1 MLRNKLIPVNF
12 VNPVSG
18 IDLRDKTSF
27 ISNRHW
33 VIAEVMRYD
42 LQKVRFYNH
51 ADELV
56 AKWPISEIEFISIP
70 VLDEDSPVILA
81 QKSSDY
87 QAAVK
92 KQRPNA
98 WSRWTTEEEEQL
110 REHVERGLNY
120 EEIADIHNRTPVAIH
135 ERLWKIGIDP
145 GDWPELG
152 VRPEKRH
159 YESLSA
165 WKGKLPG
172 KDEVITVCL
181 GCGFEIE
188 TRPCK
193 CWVSTDTTGIRTWR
207 EHNWIYSMYGT
218 KLRRREY

>member
-12 VNPVSG
+12 VKPVTGLDS
-18 IDLRDKTSF
+18 RDNSQF
-27 ISNRHW
+27 LSNRHW
-33 VIAEVMRYD
+33 VIAEVLKYD
-42 LQKVRFYNH
+42 IDVAKFYNH

-56 AKWPISEIEFISIP
+56 AEWPCAEIEFISIP

-110 REHVERGLNY
+110 RQHVARGLNY
-120 EEIADIHNRTPVAIH
+120 EEISDIHNRTPVAIF

-145 GDWPELG
+145 GEWPHLG

-159 YESLSA
+159 YETLGA
-165 WKGKLPG
+165 WRGKLP
-172 KDEVITVCL
+172 KDGETITVCL
-181 GCGFEIE
+181 GCGYEIE

-193 CWVSTDTTGIRTWR
+193 CWVTNDTSRHRTWR

>member
-1 MLRNKLIPVNF
+1 VLRNKLIPVNF
-12 VNPVSG
+12 INPVSG
-18 IDLRDKTSF
+18 IDLRDKTPF

-33 VIAEVMRYD
+33 VIAEVMKYD
-42 LQKVRFYNH
+42 LYSVSFYDHN
-51 ADELV
+51 DELV
-56 AKWPISEIEFISIP
+56 AKWPVSDIEFVSIP

-92 KQRPNA
+92 KQRPSA

-110 REHVERGLNY
+110 KEHVARGLNY
-120 EEIADIHNRTPVAIH
+120 EEIADIHNRTPVAIY

-145 GDWPELG
+145 GEWPKLG

-159 YESLSA
+159 YESLKQ
-165 WKGKLPG
+165 WKGKLPPEG
-172 KDEVITVCL
+172 EEVTVCL
-181 GCGFEIE
+181 GCGFEIV